1 MIQLLFCLF
10 DQLFQTK
17 IRIRDLMIN
26 LLLFLLHLLNIRGVL
41 ILQTLQ
47 LSSVL
52 YLNHFELI
60 ETNEDAVD

>member
-1 MIQLLFCLF
+1 
-10 DQLFQTK
+10 
-17 IRIRDLMIN
+17 MIN
-26 LLLFLLHLLNIRGVL
+26 LLLFLLHLLNIRSVL